1 MEEKQETQCITCI
14 HKGICKNEERYRNAI
29 EIWSRSETD
38 ENNEIIYEIKV
49 YCPHQLKY
57 SDIEYDITM
66 QKDYERREAERD
78 DW

>member
-1 MEEKQETQCITCI
+1 MEEKRVTQCTLCL

-29 EIWSRSETD
+29 EIWSKNEVD
-38 ENNEIIYEIKV
+38 ENNELV
-49 YCPHQLKY
+49 YQILVSCPNQLTY
-57 SDIEYDITM
+57 SDVEYEITM